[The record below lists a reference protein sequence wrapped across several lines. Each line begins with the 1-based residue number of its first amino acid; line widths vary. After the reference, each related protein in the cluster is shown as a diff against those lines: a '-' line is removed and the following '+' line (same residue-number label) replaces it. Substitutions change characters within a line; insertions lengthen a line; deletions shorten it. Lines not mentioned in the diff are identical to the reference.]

1 MLYVFTNFYK
11 YKKLFVEI
19 LLKNK
24 KMFMNHMNIAWKKL
38 LDVI

>member
-11 YKKLFVEI
+11 YKKLIIEI

-24 KMFMNHMNIAWKKL
+24 IMFMNHMNIVWKKL
-38 LDVI
+38 